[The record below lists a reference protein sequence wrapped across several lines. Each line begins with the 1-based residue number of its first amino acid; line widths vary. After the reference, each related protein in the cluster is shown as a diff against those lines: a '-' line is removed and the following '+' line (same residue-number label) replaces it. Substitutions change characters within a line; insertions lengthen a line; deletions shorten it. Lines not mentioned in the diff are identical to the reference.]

1 MLQTKIGMI
10 FKILKAVFL
19 GDFWGVVFSVF
30 CFARQRENCQPCFQ
44 MDPKFVS
51 VML

>member
-10 FKILKAVFL
+10 FKILELFSW
-19 GDFWGVVFSVF
+19 GIFWIVLSVF
-30 CFARQRENCQPCFQ
+30 YFGRQREKCQPCFQ
-44 MDPKFVS
+44 VDPKFVS